1 MNTLWTGDFGDSYTK
16 RCGPDTPDWE
26 WQVAAREQLFLTIQ
40 RQTGVSFFGLE
51 SIVEYG
57 CNAGLNLSALRN
69 FWPSVPTIGV
79 EPNEFARSVAASNGH
94 NVIDGLLKYDATKR
108 TPAVGDL
115 AFTAGVLIHVPPH
128 ELDEAMSVVVDSAKR
143 YVLAI
148 EYFAPESRM
157 VRYRGLDQAM
167 WLDDFGSRY
176 LRFQNLELRGYG
188 FSWKPVTNMDNTTWW
203 LFEKVS
209 R

>member
-1 MNTLWTGDFGDSYTK
+1 MTTLWTGDFGDSYTE

-26 WQVAAREQLFLTIQ
+26 VQIAAREQLFLTIQ
-40 RQTGVSFFGLE
+40 RQTGISFFGLE

-69 FWPSVPTIGV
+69 VWPSVPTIGV
-79 EPNEFARSVAASNGH
+79 EPNESARRVAIANGH
-94 NVIDGLLKYDATKR
+94 NVINGSLR
-108 TPAVGDL
+108 TPVLGDL
-115 AFTAGVLIHVPPH
+115 VFTAGVLIHIPPQQ
-128 ELDEAMSVVVDSAKR
+128 LDEAMSVVWHSAKR

-148 EYFAPESRM
+148 EYFAPQSRM
-157 VRYRGLDQAM
+157 VRYRGLDEAM
-167 WLDDFGSRY
+167 WCDDFGSRY
-176 LRFQNLELRGYG
+176 LRFPNLELRGYG
-188 FSWKPVTNMDNTTWW
+188 FAWKPVTNMDNVTWW